1 MAIITIPAAV
11 QASIGGLGYGQVR
24 YDMAESSNATGDTAV
39 RLFGPPRWRYAL
51 QSPAW
56 SHLQGEAGAWESMAL
71 QLRGQVNVLA
81 MWDLLRPA
89 PAGTLRGT
97 PYLAVDVPAG
107 ATTAV
112 LGHAIGTLKS
122 GDWLQLGTGLGTS
135 QTVKLVADAASSLLV
150 AATAAW
156 VNGSAAA
163 ANWVNGSAAAVT
175 WAASGRCS
183 ISFEPP
189 LRNAYPLRT
198 AVAWDKPIVYCR
210 AQGGASSWKAMPN
223 GPAIEGVA
231 LDLLETFA

>member
-1 MAIITIPAAV
+1 MAIITLPAAV
-11 QASIGGLGYGQVR
+11 QAAPGGLGYGQVR

-56 SHLQGEAGAWESMAL
+56 ASMAEAGAWESLVL

-89 PAGTLRGT
+89 PAGTLRGA
-97 PYLAVDVPAG
+97 PWLAADVPAG
-107 ATTAV
+107 STSAV
-112 LGHAIGTLKS
+112 LGHAIGTLKA
-122 GDWLQLGTGLGTS
+122 GDWLQLGAGLGAS
-135 QTVKLVADAASSLLV
+135 QTVKLTADASSTLLA

-163 ANWVNGSAAAVT
+163 ANWLNGSAAAVT

-189 LRNAYPLRT
+189 LRAAYPLRT

-210 AQGGASSWKAMPN
+210 MQGGSAPSWKAMPA
-223 GPAIEGVA
+223 GPAIEGFA
-231 LDLLETFA
+231 LALLETFA